1 MRLPNCPFVQRSE
14 FVIKYKPFEFYA
26 VAVYLHPILELQ
38 EDGDRTMRIKRFV
51 EARCAL
57 STFCGELVEKFLPS
71 AKDQAGYLMKVIDDV
86 VFQRLQGKEALI
98 LGSGLNVIQK
108 GIRKF
113 ETLVED
119 EIQKAPIFCLDR
131 IGNLS
136 TESLLDGAHKGY
148 APEAVGV
155 LTRACK
161 DEIDESGRCLAY
173 ERATAS
179 GFHILRSVEIAV
191 RFYLLSIPGF
201 VMPPL
206 RRQNWGE
213 YIKLLHDNNAGKVA
227 VDTLHNIK
235 ENYRNP
241 LMHPEDTLQ
250 LNEAISLFS
259 VCQSM
264 IETLVADMK
273 KKGLI

>member
-1 MRLPNCPFVQRSE
+1 
-14 FVIKYKPFEFYA
+14 VIKYRPFEFFA
-26 VAVYLHPILELQ
+26 VAVYLHPVLELQ
-38 EDGDRTMRIKRFV
+38 EDGDRTMRIRRFV

-57 STFCGELVEKFLPS
+57 STFCGDLVEKFLPS
-71 AKDQAGYLMKVIDDV
+71 SKNQAEHLMKVIDDV
-86 VFQRLQGKEALI
+86 TFQRLKGDEALL
-98 LGSGLNVIQK
+98 LGSGLSVIQK
-108 GIRKF
+108 GIRTF
-113 ETLVED
+113 ETLLDD

-136 TESLLDGAHKGY
+136 TDSLLDGAHKGY
-148 APEAVGV
+148 APEVVSV
-155 LTRACK
+155 LTQACK
-161 DEIDESGRCLAY
+161 DEIDEGGRCLAY

-179 GFHILRSVEIAV
+179 GFHTLRSVEIAV
-191 RFYLLSIPGF
+191 KQYLLGIPDF

-213 YIKLLHDNNAGKVA
+213 YIKLLNDNSAERVA

>member
-1 MRLPNCPFVQRSE
+1 M
-14 FVIKYKPFEFYA
+14 IKYKPFEFFS

-57 STFCGELVEKFLPS
+57 STFCGELLEKFLPS
-71 AKDQAGYLMKVIDDV
+71 STGQAEYLRKVIDDV
-86 VFQRLQGKEALI
+86 VFQRLKGDEALI
-98 LGSGLNVIQK
+98 LGSGLGVIQK
-108 GIRKF
+108 GIRQF
-113 ETLVED
+113 ETVLED

-136 TESLLDGAHKGY
+136 TDSLLDGAHKGY
-148 APEAVGV
+148 APEVVCV
-155 LTRACK
+155 LTQACK
-161 DEIDESGRCLAY
+161 DEIDEGGRCLAY

-179 GFHILRSVEIAV
+179 GFHLLRSVEITV
-191 RFYLLSIPGF
+191 RQYLSSVPGF
-201 VMPPL
+201 VMPSL

-213 YIKLLHDNNAGKVA
+213 YIKLLHDHNAERVA

-250 LNEAISLFS
+250 LNEAISLFA

-264 IETLVADMK
+264 IETLVVDMK
-273 KKGLI
+273 KKGLILSAKFRV